1 MNSLID
7 RQAAI
12 EIIQNMYPGMPR
24 VSWLRKDWQERY
36 DPYIRVEKAI
46 RNLPSAQPE
55 RHFCRECKWVKYH
68 GRVDKYGN
76 VESYWRCCNWDGET
90 DEEGFCHEW
99 EGTQ

>member
-1 MNSLID
+1 MTDLID

-12 EIIQNMYPGMPR
+12 
-24 VSWLRKDWQERY
+24 
-36 DPYIRVEKAI
+36 KAI
-46 RNLPSAQPE
+46 EALQDCYNGFSDTYDKACIIGVLEELPSAQ
-55 RHFCRECKWVKYH
+55 HFCRECKWVKYQ
-68 GRVDKYGN
+68 GSVDKYGN